1 MSPLCF
7 GVAKVVAF
15 CDVTIQ
21 NGLNPSQNLF
31 HPQTGTDWSY
41 EDRLFFF
48 NTDEDGLDGLN
59 GATNNILRL
68 GEQVLRGTALQADA

>member
-7 GVAKVVAF
+7 GSAKVVAF

-31 HPQTGTDWSY
+31 LH
-41 EDRLFFF
+41 
-48 NTDEDGLDGLN
+48 
-59 GATNNILRL
+59 RL
-68 GEQVLRGTALQADA
+68 GKHVLWGTALQADRW